1 MAFRCLAHNKRNAKA
16 KICIQIHLCVEPKQT
31 ELYHTVSNRAKS
43 SWVQLGW
50 VKIASAELKSD
61 DCATFCC
68 AWQTL
73 CVCVCVLS
81 IWVSGLRTLILIQTL
96 KSGFCLFVRS
106 CVHLSARGV
115 PINCPNVQTSF
126 VMRITK
132 IEANH
137 FANRILISNVSD
149 SAVIRWICYRGR
161 LRERGGPGPFSGS
174 DSGWAWRRF
183 CWVYRSP
190 TIYVNF
196 CVFAASGV
204 WNYAMPLLIYWR
216 AKWELV
222 LETYDDSKRFSIN
235 IKSPNRKSI
244 AYIFGRRMIFRYC
257 QKVGNISDLPSDI
270 DSTKSIPIIPN
281 I

>member
-1 MAFRCLAHNKRNAKA
+1 M
-16 KICIQIHLCVEPKQT
+16 PKQKYAYKFIYASNQSKPNCTIPYRT
-31 ELYHTVSNRAKS
+31 EPNRVVS
-43 SWVQLGW
+43 SWVGW
-50 VKIASAELKSD
+50 RLRVQNSNLTTVPHFVVHDKH
-61 DCATFCC
+61 
-68 AWQTL
+68 

-174 DSGWAWRRF
+174 DSGWAWRRC

-235 IKSPNRKSI
+235 IKSPQS
-244 AYIFGRRMIFRYC
+244 
-257 QKVGNISDLPSDI
+257 
-270 DSTKSIPIIPN
+270 
-281 I
+281 

>member
-16 KICIQIHLCVEPKQT
+16 KICIQIHPNQIVP
-31 ELYHTVSNRAKS
+31 YHTIPYRTEANQIEL
-43 SWVQLGW
+43 SWVELG
-50 VKIASAELKSD
+50 E
-61 DCATFCC
+61 DCEFRTQIWRLCHILLC
-68 AWQTL
+68 MTNIV
-73 CVCVCVLS
+73 CVCVCVRAIEYCLYGS
-81 IWVSGLRTLILIQTL
+81 LWSLVSGLWFWLWNLD
-96 KSGFCLFVRS
+96 SVCS
-106 CVHLSARGV
+106 SAPASALSARGV

-149 SAVIRWICYRGR
+149 SAVIRWICYRGGIWGTEILTDC
-161 LRERGGPGPFSGS
+161 LRFGGV
-174 DSGWAWRRF
+174 

-222 LETYDDSKRFSIN
+222 LEVDDDSNADCQSI
-235 IKSPNRKSI
+235 
-244 AYIFGRRMIFRYC
+244 
-257 QKVGNISDLPSDI
+257 
-270 DSTKSIPIIPN
+270 
-281 I
+281 